1 MKASQVQKLDK
12 VTLFTLTQVYNINSG
27 SYEDPV
33 QADKKHPLFET
44 LVKKLILITNFI
56 RISSSFK
63 TSNTT

>member
-33 QADKKHPLFET
+33 QADKKRPLFET